1 MIYRLFSL
9 PQALLNVETMMSN
22 GFSAVQVAQ
31 HVVTEKSLREAS
43 CQAEQKF
50 SAFRVEMAMKKDVF
64 DNLLIFQVVNS

>member
-1 MIYRLFSL
+1 MFL

-22 GFSAVQVAQ
+22 GFSAVQIVRY
-31 HVVTEKSLREAS
+31 VVTEKSLREAS
-43 CQAEQKF
+43 SQAQQNF

>member
-1 MIYRLFSL
+1 MFL

-22 GFSAVQVAQ
+22 GFSAVQIVQ
-31 HVVTEKSLREAS
+31 YVVTEKSLREAS
-43 CQAEQKF
+43 SQAQQNF